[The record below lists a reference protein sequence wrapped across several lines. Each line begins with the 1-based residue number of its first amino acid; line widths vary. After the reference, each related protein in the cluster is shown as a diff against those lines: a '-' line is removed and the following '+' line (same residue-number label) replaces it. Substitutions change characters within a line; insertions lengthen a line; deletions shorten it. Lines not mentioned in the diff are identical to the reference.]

1 MAVKPSIAI
10 VGPGSLGSAMAS
22 SLRRAGYRITEVI
35 SREGRASRQRAKRL
49 ARTVSA
55 RATVITNPQ
64 LNANIVWL
72 CVPDREIAACAQS
85 LQNATAWKGK
95 IAFHSSGALTSDEL
109 NALKRKGTSVASLH
123 PMMTFVPGVRP
134 ALDGVSFALEG
145 DASAVRAARRI
156 VRDLGGQSFV
166 IRKQQKPAYHAW
178 GAFASPLLVS
188 ALVTAEQVAGAAGL
202 GREAA
207 RKMMLPIVRQ
217 TLANYAKRGPAG
229 AFSGPIVRGDAETLR
244 KHLMVLGR
252 IPGAKDVYLSLA
264 RSALR
269 NLPTRNEKLLKK
281 VLG

>member
-1 MAVKPSIAI
+1 VAVKPSIAI